1 MKFVGSFTLKAWLL
15 AKNFILICVGKL
27 LFWKFPTR
35 PTLLDLGLTQTNLP
49 FFPCLHL
56 QWSFLKGSDFIKSII

>member
-49 FFPCLHL
+49 FFSLAYIY
-56 QWSFLKGSDFIKSII
+56 SDLF